1 MKPALNPV
9 FSAYEKLRHNNPELY
24 YNNRT
29 QRLMLY
35 AAKRYGASFYDHPAL
50 QQRGSSDA

>member
-1 MKPALNPV
+1 MKLALSPV
-9 FSAYEKLRHNNPELY
+9 FSAYEKLRHSNPELY

-35 AAKRYGASFYDHPAL
+35 AAKKYGDTFYDHPTL
-50 QQRGSSDA
+50 QQGG

>member
-35 AAKRYGASFYDHPAL
+35 AAKKYGAAFYDHPAL